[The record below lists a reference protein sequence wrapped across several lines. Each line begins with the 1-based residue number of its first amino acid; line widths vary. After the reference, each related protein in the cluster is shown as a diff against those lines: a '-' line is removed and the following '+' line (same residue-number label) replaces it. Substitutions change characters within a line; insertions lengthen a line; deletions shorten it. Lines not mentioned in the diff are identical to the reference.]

1 MIFQDNHSTIVME
14 EDTVRK
20 EFQEDLIVRKPNITI
35 YRCCPTER
43 YIRTVRIPGD
53 LCYHCKFSISTLSPP
68 PASDLGKNNRAL
80 WL

>member
-35 YRCCPTER
+35 Y
-43 YIRTVRIPGD
+43 
-53 LCYHCKFSISTLSPP
+53 LLSLQLFYSNPNPP
-68 PASDLGKNNRAL
+68 PRVIWEKIIEPCGCKPFP
-80 WL
+80 

>member
-1 MIFQDNHSTIVME
+1 MIFQDNHSTVVME

-35 YRCCPTER
+35 YLLSLQIFYFNPT
-43 YIRTVRIPGD
+43 
-53 LCYHCKFSISTLSPP
+53 PP